1 MKRHGRSFNDNLK
14 CAERE
19 AQFRE
24 RLCKSGGAPSLVA
37 CPILSRSC
45 FGVDAQQLVAVDQD
59 SRVRRS
65 LWISGATVNEEQ
77 YPKVFA
83 RKFLEEEGRNTCRHK
98 NLFTGLIS
106 VCRDDGV
113 CCVFYFVAESRLVQ
127 PYSCL

>member
-1 MKRHGRSFNDNLK
+1 MAESFNDNLK

-37 CPILSRSC
+37 CPILSRPC

-65 LWISGATVNEEQ
+65 LWISGANVNEEQ

-83 RKFLEEEGRNTCRHK
+83 RRFLEEEGRNICRHK
-98 NLFTGLIS
+98 NPFPWPDL
-106 VCRDDGV
+106 
-113 CCVFYFVAESRLVQ
+113 
-127 PYSCL
+127 CLS